1 MVSIAAFQAVDPG
14 SIPGRRSVVFALFF
28 VLHYVY
34 YYLLERS
41 PQLEEIEQEPQDNR
55 ELTTKR
61 ICQTNKTRSI
71 LLVRR
76 GVLK

>member
-1 MVSIAAFQAVDPG
+1 MVYESKIVRKRINQRVGGIVVSIAAFQAVDPG

-41 PQLEEIEQEPQDNR
+41 PLLEEIER
-55 ELTTKR
+55 ESEITEK
-61 ICQTNKTRSI
+61 
-71 LLVRR
+71 
-76 GVLK
+76 